1 MGPAG
6 IQRYSPPA
14 HTSWFFRATW
24 DPRRAPR
31 PLKRACLSAPSRRPS
46 VCMSPSDLL
55 SSLMIV
61 RNELFSMIS
70 PPYIDA
76 AALNAAEGE
85 VVSRC
90 DETIGRMDNAFG
102 VERRP
107 DSGGSASESMRPMIA
122 SVVLKAADSLSR
134 QGLQRNSSSCEPVL
148 FLHLVIHGVS
158 QGAGCTD
165 FFAWGIWQRQINY
178 PYTCHFTL

>member
-1 MGPAG
+1 
-6 IQRYSPPA
+6 
-14 HTSWFFRATW
+14 
-24 DPRRAPR
+24 
-31 PLKRACLSAPSRRPS
+31 
-46 VCMSPSDLL
+46 
-55 SSLMIV
+55 MIV

-76 AALNAAEGE
+76 AALNAVEGE

-90 DETIGRMDNAFG
+90 DETIGRMDNAFD

-107 DSGGSASESMRPMIA
+107 DSGRSASESTRPMIA
-122 SVVLKAADSLSR
+122 SVVLKAAGSLNR

-165 FFAWGIWQRQINY
+165 FFVWGI
-178 PYTCHFTL
+178 

>member
-6 IQRYSPPA
+6 IRRYSPPA

-55 SSLMIV
+55 SGLMIV

-76 AALNAAEGE
+76 AALNAVEGE

-90 DETIGRMDNAFG
+90 DETIRRMDDAPG
-102 VERRP
+102 VERRH
-107 DSGGSASESMRPMIA
+107 DSGRSASESMRPIIA
-122 SVVLKAADSLSR
+122 SGVLITAGSLNR
-134 QGLQRNSSSCEPVL
+134 QGLQRNSSSYEPVL

-165 FFAWGIWQRQINY
+165 FFV
-178 PYTCHFTL
+178 